1 MKAYDWDVLVVDDE
15 VSAAEDYGRLIHAK
29 TGLNVTWTSI
39 ADEAEMLVRQSDIKV
54 VVLDQVM
61 PVRGTELMQ
70 RLKTINPHL
79 KTMMLTGEASGKEIG
94 QAINLKF
101 DKYLDKADVKELPG
115 YVRGLYADYESD
127 FYENLSKLAPKFLRI
142 TRKGIYYLLS
152 KEIINSC
159 YADESQTKTLLS
171 TFAGEE
177 QERIS
182 EKIVAK
188 DIIYDTSD
196 EANIGFDLNVDP
208 TRFPAIKA
216 AYKKIRSLQKSI
228 RTTRSCKEITKYKL
242 PEKLEETISHRIIE
256 CTPVY
261 EVYKVV
267 LGFRRFIIGK
277 MERGVVIMKVF
288 TGKHHLKQTDHLHD
302 GKTVVSDLGVHEV

>member
-15 VSAAEDYGRLIHAK
+15 ASAAEDYGRLIHAK

-39 ADEAEMLVRQSDIKV
+39 PEEAVDLVSQSDIKV

-70 RLKTINPHL
+70 RLIKINPHL

-94 QAINLKF
+94 QAINLNF

-115 YVRGLYADYESD
+115 YVRGLYADYECD
-127 FYENLSKLAPKFLRI
+127 FYENLSKLAPKFLRL
-142 TRKGIYYLLS
+142 TWKGIYYLLS
-152 KEIINSC
+152 KEKINSC

-171 TFAGEE
+171 AFAGEE
-177 QERIS
+177 QERIT
-182 EKIVAK
+182 ENIVAK
-188 DIIYDTSD
+188 EIIYDTS
-196 EANIGFDLNVDP
+196 EETNIGFDLNVDP

-216 AYKKIRSLQKSI
+216 IFKRLQSLRNSI
-228 RTTRSCKEITKYKL
+228 STTRSCKEITKYKL

-267 LGFRRFIIGK
+267 LGYKKFIFRK
-277 MERGVVIMKVF
+277 MERGVIIMKVF

>member
-54 VVLDQVM
+54 VILDQVM

-188 DIIYDTSD
+188 EIIYDTSD
-196 EANIGFDLNVDP
+196 EANIGFELNVDP

-216 AYKKIRSLQKSI
+216 AYKKIRSLQKSF

-267 LGFRRFIIGK
+267 LGFRRFILGK

>member
-15 VSAAEDYGRLIHAK
+15 ASAAEDYGRLIHAK

-39 ADEAEMLVRQSDIKV
+39 PEEAEDFVRQSDIKV

-70 RLKTINPHL
+70 RLKKINPYL

-94 QAINLKF
+94 QAINLNF

-115 YVRGLYADYESD
+115 YVRGLYADYECD
-127 FYENLSKLAPKFLRI
+127 FYEHLSKLAPKFLRL

-152 KEIINSC
+152 KERINSC

-171 TFAGEE
+171 AFAGEE
-177 QERIS
+177 QERIT
-182 EKIVAK
+182 EDVVAK
-188 DIIYDTSD
+188 EIIYDTSE

-216 AYKKIRSLQKSI
+216 VYKKIYSLRKSI
-228 RTTRSCKEITKYKL
+228 SATRSSKEITKYKL
-242 PEKLEETISHRIIE
+242 PEKLEDTISHRIIE

-267 LGFRRFIIGK
+267 LGFKKFIFRK
-277 MERGVVIMKVF
+277 MERGVVIIKVF
-288 TGKHHLKQTDHLHD
+288 TGKHHLRQIDHLHD
-302 GKTVVSDLGVHEV
+302 GKTVTQDLGIHEI